1 MATDRTPY
9 NSYTEPGVYVE
20 SGDSSRAPSV
30 HSISSSCPSSYPS
43 SYAIAPDE
51 TKPLMQ
57 SAGPALEN
65 HRNNA
70 NHSGTA
76 SPVSSVINLSN
87 TILGTGML
95 AMPGAVASVGLIP
108 GMLVIIFSGIT
119 SALGLYFLSKAAART
134 ESRDASFFAVAQL
147 TWPSAAIFFDL
158 AIAIKCFGVGVSY
171 MLIVGDLMPQIIL
184 SMFHPGEDLLFLLD
198 RRLWITVSM
207 ITIAGPISFSRK
219 LDSLKYTSVVALFAV
234 AYLCVIV
241 AWHFFAP
248 NFPTAPSSDIELV
261 HFSTKFFTSLPVFV
275 FAFTCHQNIF
285 SVYNEQKD
293 NSQKKINSVIGTSIG
308 IAMFLYEGIAVM
320 GYLSFGK
327 AVTGNIILAYPA
339 SLFVTGGRIAIVILV
354 LLSYPLQCHPCR
366 ASMDKV
372 LSARSMRI
380 AGNKVPPPPS
390 TLKFISLTIGILIAT
405 YIVAMTMTKLDLVL
419 AFVGSTGSTAISFIL
434 PSLFYLKLHQDQPW
448 TTSKVVAALLGVYGV
463 CVMVI
468 CLSFNIMHAANPPAH

>member
-1 MATDRTPY
+1 
-9 NSYTEPGVYVE
+9 
-20 SGDSSRAPSV
+20 
-30 HSISSSCPSSYPS
+30 
-43 SYAIAPDE
+43 
-51 TKPLMQ
+51 
-57 SAGPALEN
+57 
-65 HRNNA
+65 
-70 NHSGTA
+70 
-76 SPVSSVINLSN
+76 
-87 TILGTGML
+87 
-95 AMPGAVASVGLIP
+95 
-108 GMLVIIFSGIT
+108 MLVIIFSGMT

-134 ESRDASFFAVAQL
+134 QGRDASFFAVAQL
-147 TWPSAAIFFDL
+147 TWPSAAVFFDL

-234 AYLCVIV
+234 AYLCLIV

-293 NSQKKINSVIGTSIG
+293 NSQKKINSVIATSIG
-308 IAMFLYEGIAVM
+308 IAIVLYEGIAVM

-327 AVTGNIILAYPA
+327 AVAGNIILAYPA

-366 ASMDKV
+366 ASLDKV
-372 LSARSMRI
+372 LSARSTRA

-390 TLKFISLTIGILIAT
+390 TLKFISITIGILVAT

-434 PSLFYLKLHQDQPW
+434 PALFYLKLHQDQPW
-448 TTSKVVAALLGVYGV
+448 TTSKIVAALLGVYGV

-468 CLSFNIMHAANPPAH
+468 CLSFNVMHAANPPAH